1 MEQVQRMLNYKI
13 SRAGGNNVQR
23 NHIQASGMS
32 ADSVLA
38 WEIVYKMNRLPKKK
52 GFERKFEI
60 LGTISQ
66 PGVLSADMPAS

>member
-32 ADSVLA
+32 ADNVLA
-38 WEIVYKMNRLPKKK
+38 
-52 GFERKFEI
+52 
-60 LGTISQ
+60 
-66 PGVLSADMPAS
+66 